1 MKVFGVG
8 FPELVIM
15 LIVLL
20 LVIGIPVAIVFVL
33 YNLLKN
39 KQTPIGPNQPVALY
53 CVNCGTKL
61 GPGQNVCPMCH
72 ASIPAGYK
80 APRR

>member
-20 LVIGIPVAIVFVL
+20 LVIGIPVAIVIVL

-39 KQTPIGPNQPVALY
+39 KQAPSGSNQPVALY
-53 CVNCGTKL
+53 CVNCGAKL

-72 ASIPAGYK
+72 TAIPMGYK
-80 APRR
+80 AP